1 MLEAYKKK
9 FHKNNFQYI
18 LVDDSGCILES
29 DETILPVK
37 KNDLLQNSHPF
48 FEILSSLLL
57 IENERFDFSCINLN
71 FEDLLFI
78 TDVTIHSQ
86 NKNENL
92 VIIEDLTK
100 HYSNY
105 QLAAQTRNESIINSQ
120 VLELKNEYLLE
131 KETFKNNF
139 IANFS
144 HQLRNPITASLI
156 FSKLLLKNN
165 QLNDEQKNYL
175 GIVLSSNKDLKD
187 RIENILDISKIQSGK
202 LKLVDKVFNFKEI
215 LKDIVSAYKIL
226 ASNKSL
232 KFNISI
238 DERLPDYLR
247 GDSARLKQVIE
258 NLLSNAITFTNHG
271 SIDLKVSLN
280 YIRARKANIQIEVI
294 DTGCGIPPN
303 KLDFIFERFTKI
315 ESTIENENTAGL
327 GLSITEH
334 IISEMNGNITVEST
348 INEGTKFKCNISI
361 NESLFNDSLKQ
372 ELLKNQLPHL
382 GVKRNILLV
391 EDSELMQLTLLKIL
405 AATGDF
411 YLNIISKGEELIP
424 NITSQEVDLILLAN
438 TIHDYSV
445 VDLATSVRNLSKEHK
460 KTPIILLS
468 TEAFQEDLKRF
479 KKAGINAVITKPFDE
494 KKLLDSI
501 YKHIK

>member
-9 FHKNNFQYI
+9 YHKNNFQYI

-120 VLELKNEYLLE
+120 ILELKNEYLLE

-334 IISEMNGNITVEST
+334 IISEMNGNITV
-348 INEGTKFKCNISI
+348 KV
-361 NESLFNDSLKQ
+361 L
-372 ELLKNQLPHL
+372 
-382 GVKRNILLV
+382 
-391 EDSELMQLTLLKIL
+391 
-405 AATGDF
+405 
-411 YLNIISKGEELIP
+411 
-424 NITSQEVDLILLAN
+424 
-438 TIHDYSV
+438 
-445 VDLATSVRNLSKEHK
+445 
-460 KTPIILLS
+460 
-468 TEAFQEDLKRF
+468 
-479 KKAGINAVITKPFDE
+479 
-494 KKLLDSI
+494 
-501 YKHIK
+501 